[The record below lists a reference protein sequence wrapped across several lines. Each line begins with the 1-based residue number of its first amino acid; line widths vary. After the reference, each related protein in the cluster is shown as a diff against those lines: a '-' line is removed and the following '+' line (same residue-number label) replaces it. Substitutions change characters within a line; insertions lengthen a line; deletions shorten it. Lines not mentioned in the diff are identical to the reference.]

1 MQTLEIVE
9 DNVLITIKTN
19 KLLGWLTENKDNSFY
34 VPKTYT
40 VSQLRTYLT
49 YRIFSKSAKTKTSYF
64 LIAYGC
70 ILNNNENIE
79 NIYEKYKKYIEEP
92 EKGL

>member
-1 MQTLEIVE
+1 MNNNCSKMQTLEIVD
-9 DNVLITIKTN
+9 DNILITIKSN
-19 KLLGWLTENKDNSFY
+19 KLLGWLTDNKDNSFY

-49 YRIFSKSAKTKTSYF
+49 YRIFTKTTKTKSSYF

-70 ILNNNENIE
+70 ILNNSENIE
-79 NIYEKYKKYIEEP
+79 NI
-92 EKGL
+92 